1 MRPCAPRVN
10 PSRPRSFPNSICATF
25 PRRNRCCALIAAD
38 ALAAG
43 EVLHVLTPLMPWPLL
58 QALCE
63 RGLLHHAHDLA
74 DHGVRVVIERPR

>member
-1 MRPCAPRVN
+1 MSAAPE
-10 PSRPRSFPNSICATF
+10 SIEA
-25 PRRNRCCALIAAD
+25 PLVSELDLRDLPAPEPLLRALIAAD

-43 EVLHVLTPLMPWPLL
+43 DVLHVLTPLMPWPLL

-63 RGLLHHAHDLA
+63 RGLLHHTHDLA